1 MKSIAMFSENEATQ
15 KKKIIVTFASPPTT
29 AAVVPTYYRYDK
41 KFALSYGFDD
51 GYLDAYQTGFKL
63 MAGGTVVH
71 QDGNIPNYPGLFY
84 TDGCGNNKNFVGTY
98 NLNMSTI
105 ISSGTPSA
113 YMSDNILLEAYVKG
127 FELSSQGY
135 VGRAVDYLGWS
146 TDPVIKEQE
155 VLAEINQNY
164 DALKNR
170 IGVKF
175 TNFTQPNN
183 DNTYDPYVAD
193 LATQGILKV
202 VGNINNPSHY
212 PAHQYTAEYW
222 RDRLGLGIS
231 RDFLTWTNSA
241 VTRTTADFNVID
253 TKVAGV
259 GSEHAWFTFGVHRV
273 NYGETASAPSTTLKF
288 LSFKWLME
296 GLASRYGSTGN
307 DTMWMATIND
317 VYEYLISARDAVISQ
332 NVVGNTLEITLD
344 FSNVPSNF
352 REHCLSLK
360 ITGATNISNISFQ
373 GFDTTSS
380 KINHESLGN
389 NVALLNVAYKPE
401 YEKALMSRLT
411 ATLAV
416 ITLET
421 SQSQVDKDTAQGL
434 VTALRN
440 GTFKDGLQT
449 RINAVTVIPDSS
461 VMQIDFGRDLSGYTL
476 TFPWNSFGN
485 VTPGVI
491 AGSKLN
497 TLSTTTSLVKNISL
511 EVTAPFANYDAN
523 FPATY
528 NTLPFPYEACR
539 DVFSVAANTT
549 AILRLSGL
557 NLAKKYDFNFY
568 AYRGFVGNVT
578 QYTINGTT
586 VNHAHK
592 TNLYGTS
599 NILNVTPSGTG
610 TIDISIKGD
619 GANIGYLG
627 IIQLTE
633 HN

>member
-1 MKSIAMFSENEATQ
+1 MFSENEITQ
-15 KKKIIVTFASPPTT
+15 KKKIIITFSSPPTGISI
-29 AAVVPTYYRYDK
+29 VPTYYRYDK

-51 GYLDAYQTGFKL
+51 GYLDAYQTALKL

-98 NLNMSTI
+98 NLNMNTI

-113 YMSDNILLEAYVKG
+113 FMSDNILLEAYVRG

-135 VGRAVDYLGWS
+135 MGRAVDYIGWS
-146 TDPVIKEQE
+146 SDPVIKEQE
-155 VLAEINQNY
+155 ILAEISQNY

-183 DNTYDPYVAD
+183 DNTYDPYVIN

-202 VGNINNPSHY
+202 VGNINNALHY

-231 RDFLTWTNSA
+231 RDFLTWTNAA
-241 VTRTTADFNVID
+241 VTRTTSDFDVID
-253 TKVAGV
+253 TKVTNV
-259 GSEHAWFTFGVHRV
+259 GTDHAWFTFATHRV
-273 NYGETASAPSTTLKF
+273 NYGETATAPSTTLKF

-296 GLASRYGSTGN
+296 GLSSRYGATGN

-317 VYEYLISARDAVISQ
+317 VYEYMISARDTIIKHV
-332 NVVGNTLEITLD
+332 VVGNTLEITLD
-344 FSNVPSNF
+344 FSKIPSNF
-352 REHCLSLK
+352 REHCLSFKLST
-360 ITGATNISNISFQ
+360 INNISGIAFQ

-380 KINHESLGN
+380 KINHQGLGN
-389 NVALLNVAYKPE
+389 NVALINVSYKPE
-401 YEKALMSRLT
+401 YEKALMRRLS
-411 ATLAV
+411 ATLA
-416 ITLET
+416 IINLET
-421 SQSQVDKDTAQGL
+421 SQSQADKDIVQVL
-434 VTALRN
+434 VNALRN
-440 GTFKDGLQT
+440 GSFKTGLQS
-449 RINAVTVIPDSS
+449 RINAVTVIPDSV
-461 VMQIDFGRDLSGYTL
+461 VMQIDFGRDLAGYTL

-485 VTPGVI
+485 TTPGLVV
-491 AGSKLN
+491 GSKL
-497 TLSTTTSLVKNISL
+497 TSLSTTTSLVKSISI
-511 EVTAPFANYDAN
+511 EVIAPFSNYDAN
-523 FPATY
+523 FPGTY

-539 DVFSVAANTT
+539 DVLSVAANTT

-557 NLAKKYDFNFY
+557 NLSKKYDFSFY

-578 QYTINGTT
+578 QYIIGGVT
-586 VNHAHK
+586 VSHAHK

-599 NILNVTPSGTG
+599 DILNVVPSAGG

-619 GANIGYLG
+619 GANIGYIG
-627 IIQLTE
+627 ILKLIE
-633 HN
+633 HL